1 MCRYRFLC
9 ELITHTLYFCYLFS
23 FLLFLSF
30 FSLHFF
36 WFYKSNIHNKCGI
49 WSHLR
54 KGCYKRISCPKFE
67 FVMYFKNSWFLEK
80 IFFILIWQK
89 LWIWI
94 CITISNFWHQIHV
107 QLPFLVWV
115 DNPHL
120 VFLLSF
126 FFSLISLFLFSSFFS
141 DFLKATYI
149 PSVAYEVT

>member
-36 WFYKSNIHNKCGI
+36 WFLKSNIHNKCGI

-80 IFFILIWQK
+80 IFLWLFHRYYEFEYASEFRIFDTEFMCRSLSLCELITHTWYFFS
-89 LWIWI
+89 LF
-94 CITISNFWHQIHV
+94 S
-107 QLPFLVWV
+107 
-115 DNPHL
+115 
-120 VFLLSF
+120 FLLFLF
-126 FFSLISLFLFSSFFS
+126 FFSFHFSYF
-141 DFLKATYI
+141 
-149 PSVAYEVT
+149 

>member
-1 MCRYRFLC
+1 MNFRKKKYFLYLFVRNYQFQYASQFRIFYTKFMCRYCFLC

-80 IFFILIWQK
+80 NIFYSYLSEIM
-89 LWIWI
+89 
-94 CITISNFWHQIHV
+94 NFNMHHNFE
-107 QLPFLVWV
+107 FLTPNSCAGTV
-115 DNPHL
+115 
-120 VFLLSF
+120 S
-126 FFSLISLFLFSSFFS
+126 
-141 DFLKATYI
+141 
-149 PSVAYEVT
+149 